1 MALKAYYTDAELD
14 EIKDHLGSE
23 PVKALGLE
31 FKKDDAGHNIL
42 AVSPRDGFALENVT
56 GLRNSVERTREERD
70 AALAKAK
77 AIGDLDP
84 SKLPDILD
92 KARRFDSLDPE
103 AAAGKAK
110 AQLEEWKKEYTTKV
124 GEEHTQALAAV
135 ARQRDALQGQLAK
148 ELIESRAMQVLA
160 RVKGSPDLILPVIRN
175 MTDAVLD
182 EDGNMKV
189 RVLNPLKP
197 GQERIGK
204 DGEPMG
210 LEELILDEI
219 KQDPRYAPAF
229 GGSDKSGG
237 GEGAGSGGGG
247 NFRRSTMTAL
257 QKSQYIR
264 EHGRDQYHKLPD

>member
-1 MALKAYYTDAELD
+1 
-14 EIKDHLGSE
+14 
-23 PVKALGLE
+23 
-31 FKKDDAGHNIL
+31 
-42 AVSPRDGFALENVT
+42 
-56 GLRNSVERTREERD
+56 
-70 AALAKAK
+70 
-77 AIGDLDP
+77 
-84 SKLPDILD
+84 
-92 KARRFDSLDPE
+92 
-103 AAAGKAK
+103 
-110 AQLEEWKKEYTTKV
+110 
-124 GEEHTQALAAV
+124 
-135 ARQRDALQGQLAK
+135 
-148 ELIESRAMQVLA
+148 
-160 RVKGSPDLILPVIRN
+160 
-175 MTDAVLD
+175 
-182 EDGNMKV
+182 MKV